1 MATSETFGVL
11 LMVPLFGAYKSLL
24 ACCCSRSVADSR
36 QQSRALLLP
45 LWCYLS
51 NVSDS
56 KIKQE
61 TQHLEG
67 KGNM

>member
-36 QQSRALLLP
+36 QQSRALSVAAP
-45 LWCYLS
+45 LVLS
-51 NVSDS
+51 
-56 KIKQE
+56 KQCE
-61 TQHLEG
+61 
-67 KGNM
+67 